1 MSKLSKR
8 EVEVIVKE
16 VMNGIKVL
24 EQNKSEE
31 LFNNSANKESFL
43 DKVSEIKD
51 LSDKMSK
58 LEDELIEL
66 RELSRN
72 KKNELENLLKEE
84 GIEATYLGSYN
95 LESKEIGKPF
105 KITLQN
111 AKSGNWSLR
120 CKIEDELIL
129 QGINNKI
136 DINTVI
142 KELIEKHK

>member
-24 EQNKSEE
+24 EQNKSKE
-31 LFNNSANKESFL
+31 LFDNSVNKESFL
-43 DKVSEIKD
+43 NKIKEI
-51 LSDKMSK
+51 
-58 LEDELIEL
+58 E
-66 RELSRN
+66 
-72 KKNELENLLKEE
+72 ELEEKLNSLKDEIRDLGDSFKKEE
-84 GIEATYLGSYN
+84 LKVYYLGRYN
-95 LESKEIGKPF
+95 GARSEGGKLF
-105 KITLQN
+105 EVELQN
-111 AKSGNWSLR
+111 AKGGNWSLQ